1 MKSRQQMVRVPTS
14 HGEMALHISGTGSPV
29 CFVHGIPG
37 SSKSFEAVAARLEPR
52 HTIVRADLLGFG
64 ASDRPFASTS
74 LLMSAQARALAEALD
89 AIDVHRCAFVGHDY
103 GAVVILSLLAQD
115 PARATGLAIA
125 ATNVFPDTPIP
136 FPLSLVVHPV
146 VGSIAERVAFSSVS
160 LSLMLRMASGRGTKP
175 DRAAALGDA
184 DQRRAIR
191 TIFAEALRGLP
202 TLYPPVRDA
211 LSRVAVPSLVV
222 WGDKDPFFDVE
233 QGRRT
238 ADVLPDSRFVVY
250 EGAGHFIPE
259 ERPDLF
265 AADLLTLLA
274 ESD

>member
-37 SSKSFEAVAARLEPR
+37 SAKSFERVAARLEAG
-52 HTIVRADLLGFG
+52 HTVVRADLLGFG
-64 ASDRPFASTS
+64 ASDRPSASAS
-74 LLMSAQARALAEALD
+74 LLMSGQARALAEALD
-89 AIDVHRCAFVGHDY
+89 AVAVRRCAFVGHDY
-103 GAVVILSLLAQD
+103 GAVVILSLLAHD
-115 PARATGLAIA
+115 PARATRFAIA

-136 FPLSLVVHPV
+136 FPLSLVVHPAL
-146 VGSIAERVAFSSVS
+146 GSIAERAVFSTVS
-160 LSLMLRMASGRGTKP
+160 LSLMLRMASGRGATP

-184 DQRRAIR
+184 GQRRAIR
-191 TIFAEALRGLP
+191 MIFAEALRGLP

-238 ADVLPDSRFVVY
+238 ADVLPHSRFVVY
-250 EGAGHFIPE
+250 DGAGHFIPE
-259 ERPDLF
+259 ERPDLL

-274 ESD
+274 ETE